1 MSIVNHATGPK
12 AAPRTFVQP
21 QETKTAQPLDE
32 ESTGAGFGDAV
43 EIQLSDA
50 AEEGTVGQK
59 PGNAAYAPAHQARAF
74 LAERAALAEGEG
86 GETVPFGQIVSRIAR
101 GIDPAEAYAPPAVEE
116 TGATEDAEA
125 ATGDEEKEVVEET
138 DQTAAVE
145 DSATTPGAG
154 SGEAN
159 VADLLDELVEEDEEE
174 SA

>member
-32 ESTGAGFGDAV
+32 ESTGADFGDAV
-43 EIQLSDA
+43 EIRLSDA

-74 LAERAALAEGEG
+74 LAERAALAEG

-101 GIDPAEAYAPPAVEE
+101 GIDPAEAFAPPAVEE

-125 ATGDEEKEVVEET
+125 ATGDEEEEVVEET

-154 SGEAN
+154 LGEAN